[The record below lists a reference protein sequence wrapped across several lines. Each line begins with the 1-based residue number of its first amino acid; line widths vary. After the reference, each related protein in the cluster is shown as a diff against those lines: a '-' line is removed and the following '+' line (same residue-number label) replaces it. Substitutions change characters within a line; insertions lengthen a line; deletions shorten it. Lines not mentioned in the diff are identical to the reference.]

1 MSLPVEIV
9 FGIYLGIITGI
20 VPALVSGVLGFVF
33 KYVTGVTIPGLGVVV
48 LALALAG
55 INGGL
60 LALNDETIRSSERAP
75 AILTAIVVILMIS
88 LYAHAKGDTL
98 GATVPKRLSLQQL
111 RDRTLSTDVVEL
123 VGGRGRVTVE
133 VPGEVTDM
141 EGYPPLPAETRRA
154 IVDGDWTFPA
164 DLPLAELE
172 DRFAERLRTELD
184 LADVAVRIDERANA
198 TVAAAP
204 PTGALSKR
212 VPQGKRA
219 VSVPGLVPTGIARGD
234 LVRVV
239 ASDRSVDGTVLAA
252 RTSGKPEPGA
262 GSSAGGGGVPAGDAP
277 ETEATRSDGE
287 SRGNAEP
294 RGDGDARTDGGASET
309 GPPVPAAASAPTTT
323 GGEGRVTVAV
333 DRSEATAL
341 LRAGRGR
348 VLVLSRGT
356 RREYELTTLLR
367 RTGKRFRKVSV
378 VPGGPLDGHTIGEV
392 GVREAYDVAVLAAR
406 HDSWAIA
413 PSGSQPLSAEDQL
426 FVVGSRD
433 ALDRFAEAA
442 R

>member
-1 MSLPVEIV
+1 MSLPVEVV
-9 FGIYLGIITGI
+9 FGIYLGVITGI
-20 VPALVSGVLGFVF
+20 LPALVSGVLGFVF

-48 LALALAG
+48 LALAIAG

-60 LALNDETIRSSERAP
+60 LALNDQTIRSSERAP

-88 LYAHAKGDTL
+88 LYAHAQGDKL
-98 GATVPKRLSLQQL
+98 GATVPKRLSLTRL

-123 VGGRGRVTVE
+123 VGGRGRVTVD
-133 VPGEVTDM
+133 VAGEVNDM

-154 IVDGDWTFPA
+154 IVDGEWTFPA
-164 DLPLAELE
+164 DLPLVELE
-172 DRFAERLRTELD
+172 SRFAERLRTELD

-219 VSVPGLVPTGIARGD
+219 VSVPALVPTGVARGD
-234 LVRVV
+234 VVRVL
-239 ASDRSVDGTVLAA
+239 ASGLSVDGTVLAA

-262 GSSAGGGGVPAGDAP
+262 AKPTAGSENAGGDRPESGQGD
-277 ETEATRSDGE
+277 
-287 SRGNAEP
+287 AEP
-294 RGDGDARTDGGASET
+294 RGDGDARTDGGGASADA
-309 GPPVPAAASAPTTT
+309 VPAPPAASAPTTT

-333 DRSEATAL
+333 DRSAATAL

-367 RTGKRFRKVSV
+367 RAGKRFRKVSV

-392 GVREAYDVAVLAAR
+392 GVRETYDVAVLAAR
-406 HDSWAIA
+406 HDAWTIA
-413 PSGSQPLSAEDQL
+413 PSGSQLLSAEDEL
-426 FVVGSRD
+426 FVVGGRD
-433 ALDRFAEAA
+433 ALDRFTEAA